1 MAVNY
6 EYYRCFYCVAKYK
19 NLTRAASAM
28 LSSQPNVTRVMRNL
42 ERELG
47 CRLITRS
54 NRGISLTEEG
64 ERLYQHVAVA
74 FEELRLGEEALTQ
87 SGGLREGSVSVGTSE
102 AAMHGLLLGV
112 LRGFHQAYPG
122 VRLRIRNYSTP
133 QAFNALRD
141 GQIDFA
147 VITAPVGVEQRPFKR
162 TCLKVFQD
170 ILIGGPQF
178 AELAERPLRLADLVG
193 YPLIGLT
200 RDTGTFELYS
210 RFFMSHGLEL
220 DPDME
225 VATTDLILPLVENDL
240 GLSFLPREFAEKALR
255 DGRVVRLRLEEPIP
269 ERHIC
274 LVQDT
279 RNSLG
284 PAARALRQMLY
295 AYPAEG

>member
-6 EYYRCFYCVAKYK
+6 EYYRCFYYVAKYK
-19 NLTRAASAM
+19 NLTRAAEAM
-28 LSSQPNVTRVMRNL
+28 LSSQPNVTRVMRTL
-42 ERELG
+42 EQELG

-54 NRGISLTEEG
+54 NRGVTLTEEG

-74 FEELRLGEEALTQ
+74 FEQLRLGEEALTQ
-87 SGGLREGSVSVGTSE
+87 SGGLREGSVSIGTSE

-122 VRLRIRNYSTP
+122 VRLRIRNYTTP
-133 QAFNALRD
+133 QAFSALRD

-147 VITAPVGVEQRPFKR
+147 VITAPVGPEQRPFKR
-162 TCLKVFQD
+162 TCLRVFQD
-170 ILIGGPQF
+170 ILIGGAQF
-178 AELAERPLRLADLVG
+178 AALAERPLRLAELAE
-193 YPLIGLT
+193 YPLIGLS

-210 RFFMSHGLEL
+210 RFYMAHGLEL

-225 VATTDLILPLVENDL
+225 VATSDLILPLVENGL
-240 GLSFLPREFAEKALR
+240 GVGFLPREFAEQALQ
-255 DGRVVRLRLEEPIP
+255 DGRVVRLRLKEPIP

-284 PAARALRQMLY
+284 PAARALRQMLC
-295 AYPAEG
+295 AG